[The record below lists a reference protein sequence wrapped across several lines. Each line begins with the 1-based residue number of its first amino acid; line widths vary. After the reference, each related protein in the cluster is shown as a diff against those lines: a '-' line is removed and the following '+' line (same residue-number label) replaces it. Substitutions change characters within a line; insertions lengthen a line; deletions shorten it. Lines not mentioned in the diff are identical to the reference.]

1 MKKEFKLAFKLT
13 LPVLFGYL
21 ALGIAFGLLM
31 ADKHYPIWLTAIMG
45 TFMFAGAGQYIAAGL
60 FAAGTPL
67 IAIVITEALVNI
79 RHIVYGLSLITKFS
93 NTGRWKPYL
102 IFALSDETYA
112 IEAAMLIPE
121 DMNRTRLFA
130 SISILDQFYWISG
143 TLIGHMAGI
152 ILQNTTGI
160 SLQGVDFALT
170 ALFAVLLVEQIM
182 NSKDFVPPAIGTA
195 CTIGGIILFKTG
207 IIPDASSIL
216 LISLSAGVAL
226 IALLRHPAGESGTK
240 DDMKANP
247 VNNIEED

>member
-1 MKKEFKLAFKLT
+1 MKKEITLALKLT

-67 IAIVITEALVNI
+67 LAVVITEALVNI

-93 NTGRWKPYL
+93 ETGKWKPYL

-112 IEAAMLIPE
+112 IEAGMKIPE
-121 DMNRTRLFA
+121 EMNKTRLFA
-130 SISILDQFYWISG
+130 CISILDQSYWVSG
-143 TLIGHMAGI
+143 TLIGHLAGI
-152 ILQNTTGI
+152 ILQNTTNI

-170 ALFAVLLVEQIM
+170 ALFAVLLVEQIT
-182 NSKDFVPPAIGTA
+182 NSKDFLPPAIGVL
-195 CTIGGIILFKTG
+195 CTVIGIILFKAG
-207 IIPDASSIL
+207 IIPDSSSIL
-216 LISLSAGVAL
+216 LFSLSSGVAL
-226 IALLRHPAGESGTK
+226 IALLRHPSEK
-240 DDMKANP
+240 DELKAKSI
-247 VNNIEED
+247 NNIEED